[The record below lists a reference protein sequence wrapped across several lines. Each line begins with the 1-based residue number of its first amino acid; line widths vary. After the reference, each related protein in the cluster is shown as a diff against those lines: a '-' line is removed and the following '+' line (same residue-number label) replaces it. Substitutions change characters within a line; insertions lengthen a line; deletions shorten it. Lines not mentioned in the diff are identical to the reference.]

1 MSDPPGTPGSRFP
14 SNPVDVELIS
24 TGADLRSVERG
35 DDTELNSFLS
45 LQADDTGQYLLMFDG
60 NFDEIPGLRQKL
72 ALTHF
77 ARKPDR
83 YRKHYADIAFVF
95 RDFRTAGVIRRA
107 YTSVNRIYAAGFR
120 RIGTSDFGIP
130 LFENFVEVYE
140 LTLPPTFL
148 PGHEWTITEGD
159 SFRIDAHDFF
169 LRLAGPWSV
178 DPGLPNTADVELE
191 FTSGYTV
198 PDWLTIEDDEIL
210 ITEAPPFAIDNVY
223 IVEVTGHNDYGTTDG
238 TIMITVRDR
247 TVPIIPV
254 PTPDNPNPDINIP
267 SDVLSREFELDIEAD
282 TAIIRLDSMDI
293 SDGNFYICES
303 NVGVGTNKIRKFM
316 RDGMED
322 TGGEFDID
330 GRTFLGMSII
340 GEILWTMHDT
350 EVRDQPIIMIPYD
363 FETGAGLL
371 GAFTLKDPNP
381 TGASAGV
388 PGTPGISTYY
398 GVVFQPSFGFLFFRN
413 RFDNFA
419 PNESDRLAYKRFQGR
434 FGFYS
439 QDPIAGVSDGVL
451 SASGIAYNPL
461 TGYWIGNT
469 DDGVDSAKNYTAL
482 LSHLPANAIEINAD
496 NRQYY
501 TEIFGGCGPC
511 TLCHVLRRKPK

>member
-1 MSDPPGTPGSRFP
+1 M
-14 SNPVDVELIS
+14 
-24 TGADLRSVERG
+24 A
-35 DDTELNSFLS
+35 
-45 LQADDTGQYLLMFDG
+45 
-60 NFDEIPGLRQKL
+60 
-72 ALTHF
+72 
-77 ARKPDR
+77 
-83 YRKHYADIAFVF
+83 
-95 RDFRTAGVIRRA
+95 
-107 YTSVNRIYAAGFR
+107 
-120 RIGTSDFGIP
+120 
-130 LFENFVEVYE
+130 ENFVEVYE

-169 LRLAGPWSV
+169 LRLLHPYSV
-178 DPGLPNTADVELE
+178 TSGSPNIGGQIE
-191 FTSGYTV
+191 FTAGYTV
-198 PDWLTIEDDEIL
+198 PDWLTIEFDEIL
-210 ITEAPPFAIDNVY
+210 ITEAPPFTIDNVY

-238 TIMITVRDR
+238 TIMITVQDR
-247 TVPIIPV
+247 TIPIIPV

-282 TAIIRLDSMDI
+282 TSIIRLDSMDI

-303 NVGVGTNKIRKFM
+303 NVGVGTNKIRKFR
-316 RDGMED
+316 RDGTED
-322 TGGEFDID
+322 TGGAFDID

-482 LSHLPANAIEINAD
+482 LSHLPANAIEINAN
-496 NRQYY
+496 NRQYH

-511 TLCHVLRRKPK
+511 TLCHVLRRKPN